1 MLGSMK
7 VVGAV
12 GAASVALAALYWR
25 RRVMPIGPCAADG
38 RPLPSGDQQVMLSG
52 NGLTRYHL
60 NIRWLKEGECI
71 VVLIHGMTSPGVDV
85 WRPLI
90 ACLEA
95 RRRCV
100 LAYDVAGRGWSHCAG
115 GPMTIGYHV
124 RQLEELLDTLSIGDR
139 PLELVGLSF
148 GAVIASNFAVRHRD
162 RVRRLVMI
170 APAGLFPPR
179 DYLGLLAGSG
189 LLGLLARVRWAA
201 RCRASLKRDYAREL
215 RAMTDGG
222 AVLRA
227 YIANA
232 DCNRAIVR
240 SCLCTYA
247 QLFLFIPAPLSSSLT
262 GALLPL
268 DPPLLRRGLRQPP
281 RPPRARQLLLP
292 DAPPLCREGQCDRPA
307 ARRRRAPRAAADRLL
322 AQTRRAWAGPRDA
335 PHAPPPRRAADS
347 RLCRERRVESH
358 RDFKERR

>member
-240 SCLCTYA
+240 SYLSTLLCCA
-247 QLFLFIPAPLSSSLT
+247 EVFDNRRALRALGSSSCQTLLLFAERDSAT
-262 GALLPL
+262 GPPPDDAELRELLPTACWHRL
-268 DPPLLRRGLRQPP
+268 
-281 RPPRARQLLLP
+281 
-292 DAPPLCREGQCDRPA
+292 DAPGLDHAMHLTHRHLVEPLIADFVGSDGERQGRATQA
-307 ARRRRAPRAAADRLL
+307 ATTQGRSTLMDP
-322 AQTRRAWAGPRDA
+322 
-335 PHAPPPRRAADS
+335 
-347 RLCRERRVESH
+347 
-358 RDFKERR
+358 